1 MTIKFGRFSTQIT
14 NAKTDLWNAADALYN
29 RKNYLESYENLMKFL
44 YYPEENGDN
53 IENVEY
59 QKSDNELKFL
69 IRQGSKEVNG
79 IITLKENK
87 IDVYSYLAEFDKIGV
102 AIMRRLLEMNYSLFY
117 SRFALDNNKIVIKF
131 DSPIEGCPPEKL
143 YYALKELSIRADK
156 QDDILLDDF
165 STLKPCNYY
174 IIEIPEEEKRIK
186 YKYFVKWITDAFE
199 KINSFNNPE
208 KYSGALSYIL
218 MSLTYR
224 IDYLIAP
231 EGTIGTHI
239 EKIALDYFTNDDKS
253 LTEKIEI
260 LEKEF
265 QKILD
270 FPEDK
275 VKKNFYRAKYTF
287 ESSAPVSFET
297 IKGTFNRNLPSV
309 DFYVKDKKED
319 IALLVFE
326 YIAGYCMFS
335 YSLPT
340 LIKYLLHLVM
350 EILNEDYMQELG
362 FEEILYN
369 TVTGELD
376 KEKIIKRINEYIQKF
391 ISESEEEYPGLKFN
405 IENLK
410 FTGLL
415 NFLKSYFNE
424 IKNLNLNKD

>member
-1 MTIKFGRFSTQIT
+1 
-14 NAKTDLWNAADALYN
+14 
-29 RKNYLESYENLMKFL
+29 
-44 YYPEENGDN
+44 
-53 IENVEY
+53 
-59 QKSDNELKFL
+59 
-69 IRQGSKEVNG
+69 
-79 IITLKENK
+79 
-87 IDVYSYLAEFDKIGV
+87 
-102 AIMRRLLEMNYSLFY
+102 
-117 SRFALDNNKIVIKF
+117 
-131 DSPIEGCPPEKL
+131 
-143 YYALKELSIRADK
+143 
-156 QDDILLDDF
+156 
-165 STLKPCNYY
+165 
-174 IIEIPEEEKRIK
+174 
-186 YKYFVKWITDAFE
+186 
-199 KINSFNNPE
+199 
-208 KYSGALSYIL
+208 

-275 VKKNFYRAKYTF
+275 VKKNFYKAKYTF

-297 IKGTFNRNLPSV
+297 VKGTFNRNLPSV

-340 LIKYLLHLVM
+340 LIKNLLHLVL

-369 TVTGELD
+369 TVTKELD
-376 KEKIIKRINEYIQKF
+376 KEKIIKRINEYIQEF